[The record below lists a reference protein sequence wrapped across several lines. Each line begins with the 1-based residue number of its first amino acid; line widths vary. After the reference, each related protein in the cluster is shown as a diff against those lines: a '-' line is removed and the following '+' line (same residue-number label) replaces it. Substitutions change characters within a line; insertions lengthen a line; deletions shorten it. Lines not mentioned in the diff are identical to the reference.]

1 MKRKLNIGLLSLY
14 MFFGSFHTAFTQNKV
29 VNSYRKNTIHG
40 SIGTLLL
47 LNTVNV
53 FYDRILTEN
62 YSYNKFTTFARA
74 GYSSFYTFSMAGP
87 SYGSFITIEGGIL
100 LGSGFSHFEAA
111 VGATL
116 QDYHQTLPA
125 FSLAYRG
132 QRPGNA
138 LMFRAGIGVP
148 EFIFVGLGFSF

>member
-1 MKRKLNIGLLSLY
+1 MRSV
-14 MFFGSFHTAFTQNKV
+14 QQ
-29 VNSYRKNTIHG
+29 
-40 SIGTLLL
+40 LLL
-47 LNTVNV
+47 EFREHLKSSGLQPASIDSYCRDAKGFLN
-53 FYDRILTEN
+53 FLAE
-62 YSYNKFTTFARA
+62 S
-74 GYSSFYTFSMAGP
+74 
-87 SYGSFITIEGGIL
+87 
-100 LGSGFSHFEAA
+100 GSGFSHFEAA